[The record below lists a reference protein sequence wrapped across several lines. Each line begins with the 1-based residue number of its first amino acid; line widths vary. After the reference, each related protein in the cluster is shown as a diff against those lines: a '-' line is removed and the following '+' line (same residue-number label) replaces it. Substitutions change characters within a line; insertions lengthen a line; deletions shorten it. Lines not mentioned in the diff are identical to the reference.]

1 MGYTTNARTRQ
12 TRTNPIRIN
21 GTPTQTKYSSD
32 VSLRGMA
39 FGALRYEISRGL
51 MHLPSSNA
59 VPIVRI
65 ARVCTKRHKTDR
77 GAPLLSLRSRKK
89 KLHCWSKPRIMQL
102 ARPGS
107 PTSTLLAKH
116 HAP

>member
-1 MGYTTNARTRQ
+1 MNVHALKNGCDAAGKQKVRGGGMGYTTNARTRQ
-12 TRTNPIRIN
+12 IRTNPIRIN

-32 VSLRGMA
+32 VWLRGMA
-39 FGALRYEISRGL
+39 FGALRDEINRGL

-89 KLHCWSKPRIMQL
+89 
-102 ARPGS
+102 AA
-107 PTSTLLAKH
+107 LLV
-116 HAP
+116 